1 MSITSRLSIQ
11 SKLMLM
17 FLFVSM
23 SSISLIAYLG
33 YSSGRATLRQTIENT
48 LTGIRTDKAYQIEDY
63 FETIRAQT
71 RTLSEDLMVISAM
84 RDFKQAL
91 PEITSQT
98 VSSTQLAQL
107 RTFYR
112 DEFIPKLAVNIDGNP
127 NVDTYLSV
135 PTSGRYLQYHYIA
148 QNPNPPGQ
156 KSLMDDAG
164 DGSQY
169 STIHRRFHP
178 RFRRIVREFDYYD
191 LFLIDAE
198 TGNIIY
204 SVEKEVDYGTN
215 LYVGPYAA
223 SNLASIF
230 EVALEGERGFVMLTD
245 FDRYRPSYGQP
256 AAFIASP
263 IYDGPQLIGVL
274 AFQVST
280 DKINRVM
287 TSGQNWEQVGLQ
299 QTGETYLVGSDYR
312 LRSDARLL
320 IENPEA
326 YAAIFA
332 AATSELD
339 SVESDNAQNIEA
351 IQQPETSILQQEV
364 RSPGV
369 TSALEDREAGIEIA
383 KGYRGELVLR
393 AYDHLDVQN
402 IDLAIVS
409 EISRAE
415 AFAPIESFSR
425 RVLISMAGM
434 VLVITLLSIWLAHKF
449 LHPIHTLRQGF
460 QKLSEGT
467 INAHVKIDGQDEFGE
482 LGRAFNDMIRTLKK
496 STHMLEEKNQENE
509 ALLQSILPTTIAQRL
524 KNGERNI
531 ADRFQ
536 NVTVLFCDF
545 IRFQALTQKLE
556 PQKVVVLLNEI
567 VTAFDDVVDRY
578 GVEKVKTSGSE
589 YMAVAGMNIPSLDH
603 AKRIV
608 DFAVEMLRILNRID
622 RDHGLDLKCRI
633 GIHTGEVMAGIV
645 GQHRLAYDLWGE
657 TVGTAHSVQ
666 AHATWNTIFVTRP
679 VRDRLV
685 DIYECEEAGSL
696 ELKGRSVPVWTVKI

>member
-1 MSITSRLSIQ
+1 
-11 SKLMLM
+11 MLM

-33 YSSGRATLRQTIENT
+33 YSSGRATLRETIENT
-48 LTGIRTDKAYQIEDY
+48 LTGIRTDKAYQIESY

-71 RTLSEDLMVISAM
+71 RTLSEDLMVVSAM
-84 RDFKQAL
+84 GEFKQAL

-98 VSSTQLAQL
+98 VTSSQLTQL
-107 RTFYR
+107 RSFYR
-112 DEFIPKLAVNIDGNP
+112 DEFIPQLAANIDGNP

-148 QNPNPPGQ
+148 QNPNPPDQ
-156 KSLMDDAG
+156 KSLLDDAG

-169 STIHRRFHP
+169 SAIHRRYHP
-178 RFRRIVREFDYYD
+178 RFRRIVREFGYYD

-215 LYVGPYAA
+215 LYVGPYAN
-223 SNLASIF
+223 SNLASVF
-230 EVALEGERGFVMLTD
+230 EIALEGERGFVMLTD
-245 FDRYRPSYGQP
+245 FGHYRPSYGQP

-263 IYDGPQLIGVL
+263 IYDGPQRIGVL

-326 YAAIFA
+326 YAALFQTIDSA
-332 AATSELD
+332 SDTSD
-339 SVESDNAQNIEA
+339 ADNTSGANSQVSL
-351 IQQPETSILQQEV
+351 QLSETSILQQEV

-369 TSALEDREAGIEIA
+369 TVALEDREAGIEIA
-383 KGYRGELVLR
+383 KGYRGERVLR
-393 AYDHLDVQN
+393 AYAHLDVQN

-409 EISRAE
+409 EISQAE

-425 RVLISMAGM
+425 RVLISMAAM
-434 VLVITLLSIWLAHKF
+434 ILVITLLSIWLANKF
-449 LHPIHTLRQGF
+449 LRPIHTLRQGF
-460 QKLSEGT
+460 QKLSDGQ
-467 INAHVKIDGQDEFGE
+467 INAHVKIDGHDEFGE

-509 ALLQSILPTTIAQRL
+509 SLLQSILPTTIAQRL
-524 KNGERNI
+524 KKGERNI

-545 IRFQALTQKLE
+545 IRFQALAQTLE
-556 PQKVVVLLNEI
+556 PQKVVALLNEI
-567 VTAFDDVVDRY
+567 VTAFDDVIDRY

-608 DFAVEMLRILNRID
+608 DFAVEILRILNRIG
-622 RDHGLDLKCRI
+622 REHGLDLKCRI

-645 GQHRLAYDLWGE
+645 GQHKLSYDLWGE
-657 TVGTAHSVQ
+657 TVGTAHGVQ
-666 AHATWNTIFVTRP
+666 SHADWNTIFVTRP
-679 VRDRLV
+679 VRDRLI